1 MAAPLDAAEDILLER
16 WRGDTPL
23 VATGRVHLNNAGA
36 SPMPRPVVDR
46 VVEHLRLEAEMGGY
60 EAAAACS
67 EEIESVRGEVAR
79 LVGVRGRN
87 VALVENTTAGY
98 AQALSAFD
106 FGPGDVIVTTRHD
119 YVSNQLMFLSL
130 VHRRGVEVQRA
141 DDLPGGGVDPE
152 SVRSLLRRRP
162 PALVALTLVPTGSGL
177 VQPGA
182 AVGEICAT
190 YGVPY
195 LVDACQAVG
204 QVVVDAGE
212 LRCDFLCASA
222 RKFLRGPRGVGFMTV
237 SDSALDRGLVP
248 LFPDLHGATWTTPE
262 SFEAAGDARRFENW
276 EFPYALVLGLGAA
289 IRYALSAG
297 IERTTARA
305 ARLAALARQR
315 LGELDR
321 VRVLDRGERLGAIV
335 ALELLGVE
343 AKSAMLALRE
353 LGIHTSALER
363 SGALL
368 ELDDKGAR
376 SALRVS
382 PHYFN
387 TEGEID
393 RLVLELAKW
402 LATQGRGALPG
413 QLG

>member
-1 MAAPLDAAEDILLER
+1 MTGSETSGGPVGDEDRLVEG
-16 WRGDTPL
+16 WRRDTPL

-60 EAAAACS
+60 EAAAACA
-67 EEIESVRGEVAR
+67 EEIASVRGEVAR
-79 LVGVRGRN
+79 LVGVRERN
-87 VALVENTTAGY
+87 VALVESTTAGY

-106 FGPGDVIVTTRHD
+106 FGPGDVIVTTRND

-130 VHRRGVEVQRA
+130 VRRRGVEVQRA

-152 SVRSLLRRRP
+152 SVRSLLRRRR

-182 AVGEICAT
+182 AVGELCAT
-190 YGVPY
+190 HGVPY

-204 QVVVDAGE
+204 QLVVDAGE

-237 SDSALDRGLVP
+237 SDSALGSGLVP

-262 SFEAAGDARRFENW
+262 SFEPVPDARRFENW

-289 IRYALSAG
+289 IRYALAAG
-297 IERTTARA
+297 IGCTTARA
-305 ARLAALARQR
+305 ARLAALARLR
-315 LGELDR
+315 LGELDG
-321 VRVLDRGERLGAIV
+321 VRVLDRGDRLGAIV
-335 ALELLGVE
+335 AVELLG
-343 AKSAMLALRE
+343 ADARSGLLALRE
-353 LGIHTSALER
+353 RGIQTSALER

-368 ELDDKGAR
+368 ELDDRGAR
-376 SALRVS
+376 SALRIS

-393 RLVLELAKW
+393 RLVRELAKW
-402 LATQGRGALPG
+402 LATQGRV
-413 QLG
+413 